1 MADVNITVDG
11 NKVTA
16 PAGTLLIEAC
26 KSVGIEVPSFCYYPG
41 LSLQGAC
48 RMCLVKIEKVPKL
61 QTACTTVVTEGMVV
75 TTNSDEVRQA
85 RKAMLEFVLQNHP
98 LDCPVCD
105 AGGECELQDMT
116 FSYGASESKLIDFK
130 NHRDEEQ
137 WSPVVFFDRPRC
149 ILCYRC
155 VRVCGE
161 GMDVWALGIQNRGA
175 LSLIAPNKED
185 HLECEECGMCIDIC
199 PVGALTSGAYRYK
212 TRPWEMNHVG
222 TVCTHCGDGCKTT
235 LAVRRQGSG
244 NQIVRGDNRDK
255 SGINGDFLC
264 IKGRYAFDFIEHEDR
279 IRQPLIRKN
288 GKHEPSTWEEA
299 FELVAK
305 RFREICD
312 TTGGSTI
319 GVIGSNRTTNEEAY
333 VLQKFARRVLGT
345 NNIDHH
351 RTADFPAF
359 AAAVSGRRNAT
370 ASMREVFNAPAVLL
384 IGNDP
389 SYQHPLL
396 AWQIRT
402 GVRLRRSKL
411 YLVNTFPIKLR
422 RQATSF
428 VQVPQGA
435 EGGFVRFLAG
445 DDRAAGAF
453 APDQSVR
460 DGVKEFREKV
470 RGEQNLV
477 IVFGSELRGD
487 DIRALVEFGATLPD
501 AKFVCLGDYA
511 NSRGAAD
518 MGLYPDLLPGYIP
531 VTSAAH
537 FGEEWSDLP
546 TKPGMDLRQM
556 AAAAA
561 GGQLRALYVV
571 GSNPVARYSID
582 PFSLA
587 KTFLVVQDMFLT
599 DTATLADVVLPTAC
613 AYEKSGTM
621 TNTCGDLQLVRKAGD
636 YEGVKSDLEIIV
648 NIADR
653 MKFDVHKLV
662 PFGRGSH
669 ADIGQSRGAQSGE
682 ADRHAV
688 WLVEHNLEP
697 KVSPFDPLAVLD
709 EIQRLVPGYDVPHV
723 DLLGGNDVHTSV
735 AATGTLPT
743 RPDLVVPSNDTL
755 FTSGTLG
762 RYSNSLNQVIEHRLG
777 LPDQKETIEEAAAD

>member
-11 NKVTA
+11 HKVTA

-61 QTACTTVVTEGMVV
+61 QTACTTLITEGMAV

-161 GMDVWALGIQNRGA
+161 GMDVWALGIQNRGS
-175 LSLIAPNKED
+175 LSIIAPNKGD

-222 TVCTHCGDGCKTT
+222 TICTHCGDGCKTT
-235 LAVRRQGSG
+235 LGVRRQGTG

-264 IKGRYAFDFIEHEDR
+264 IKGRYAFDFIDHEDR
-279 IRQPLIRKN
+279 IKQPLIRKN
-288 GKHEPSTWEEA
+288 GKHEPATWEEA

-312 TTGGSTI
+312 STGGHAI
-319 GVIGSNRTTNEEAY
+319 GVIGSNRITNEESY
-333 VLQKFARRVLGT
+333 VLQKFARLVLGT

-359 AAAVSGRRNAT
+359 AAAVTGKPNAT
-370 ASMREVFNAPAVLL
+370 ASMRDVFNAPAVLL

-411 YLVNTFPIKLR
+411 YLVNSFPIKMR
-422 RQATSF
+422 RQASSF
-428 VQVPQGA
+428 VQVPEGM

-445 DDRAAGAF
+445 DDQAADAF
-453 APDQSVR
+453 APDGNVR
-460 DGVKEFREKV
+460 NGLNAFRDKVK
-470 RGEQNLV
+470 GEQNLV

-487 DIRALVEFGATLPD
+487 DIRALVEFGSTLPG

-518 MGLYPDLLPGYIP
+518 MGLYPDLLPGYVP
-531 VTSAAH
+531 LTNAQH
-537 FGEEWSDLP
+537 FGAEWPGLP
-546 TKPGMDLRQM
+546 TRPGMDVPQM
-556 AAAAA
+556 TAAAAE
-561 GGQLRALYVV
+561 GRLQALYVV
-571 GSNPVARYSID
+571 GSNPVTRYNID
-582 PFSLA
+582 PFSLT

-599 DTATLADVVLPTAC
+599 DTASLADVV
-613 AYEKSGTM
+613 
-621 TNTCGDLQLVRKAGD
+621 
-636 YEGVKSDLEIIV
+636 
-648 NIADR
+648 
-653 MKFDVHKLV
+653 
-662 PFGRGSH
+662 
-669 ADIGQSRGAQSGE
+669 
-682 ADRHAV
+682 
-688 WLVEHNLEP
+688 
-697 KVSPFDPLAVLD
+697 
-709 EIQRLVPGYDVPHV
+709 
-723 DLLGGNDVHTSV
+723 
-735 AATGTLPT
+735 
-743 RPDLVVPSNDTL
+743 
-755 FTSGTLG
+755 
-762 RYSNSLNQVIEHRLG
+762 
-777 LPDQKETIEEAAAD
+777 